1 MVSSK
6 FRNKILDR
14 EKYYSDKE
22 INYIHVLQKKINH
35 EKYGMSKE
43 GIHVFQKKINHK
55 KYGMSKE
62 GKSIYRCYF
71 QNNEES
77 LFQVLLK
84 LYVK

>member
-22 INYIHVLQKKINH
+22 INYIHVFQKKINH
-35 EKYGMSKE
+35 E
-43 GIHVFQKKINHK
+43 